1 MSICCESGV
10 LSVTGLCDG
19 PITSPVSE
27 CDREASIMRKP
38 WPTRGCYAMGMKVV
52 VVVVVVTP
60 AVVEILTFT
69 SPVHASSCLST
80 LEMRSC

>member
-1 MSICCESGV
+1 
-10 LSVTGLCDG
+10 
-19 PITSPVSE
+19 
-27 CDREASIMRKP
+27 MRKP